1 MGKIKEFNNK
11 TVLVTGG
18 NSGIGACIAK
28 NFGKNGA
35 NVIIHY
41 LERKD
46 VFYPESS
53 IAEAVIN
60 EKNGALAIKSEIEKQ
75 GGNAEIISANLASL
89 ENITSFYNKAV
100 AIYGKID
107 ILVNNAAHCE
117 LPDSIEETSLGSISR
132 HFEVNTFAPVLL
144 IKQFVKHVRK
154 ESETRGRIVNIST
167 DAAQKFANQ
176 ISYGAS
182 KAALEAYTRS
192 IAMEIGKYNITIN
205 TISPGPIQTG
215 VYPKD
220 LVERVSPDIPMLR
233 FGNTEEIS
241 SVVTFLCSEAA
252 SYLTG
257 QVIKVSGGH
266 AL

>member
-1 MGKIKEFNNK
+1 MGEIKEFKNK
-11 TVLVTGG
+11 TALVTGG
-18 NSGIGACIAK
+18 NSGIGAAIAK
-28 NFGKNGA
+28 AFGKNGA

-41 LERKD
+41 LEKKD

-53 IAEAVIN
+53 VAEAVIN
-60 EKNGALAIKSEIEKQ
+60 EKKGALEIKSEIEKL
-75 GGNAEIISANLASL
+75 GGKAEIISANLAGL
-89 ENITSFYNKAV
+89 ENIEGFYDKAV
-100 AIYGKID
+100 TIYGKID
-107 ILVNNAAHCE
+107 FLVNNAAHCE
-117 LPDSIEETSLGSISR
+117 LPDTIEKTSLGSVTR

-144 IKQFVKHVRK
+144 IKHFVKHLTK
-154 ESETRGRIVNIST
+154 EPGTKGSIVNIST

-192 IAMEIGKYNITIN
+192 VAMEIGKYNITVN
-205 TISPGPIQTG
+205 TIAPGPIQTG

-220 LVERVSPDIPMLR
+220 LVKQVSPDIPMLR
-233 FGNTEEIS
+233 FGTPEEIG
-241 SVVTFLCSEAA
+241 SVALFLCSEAA